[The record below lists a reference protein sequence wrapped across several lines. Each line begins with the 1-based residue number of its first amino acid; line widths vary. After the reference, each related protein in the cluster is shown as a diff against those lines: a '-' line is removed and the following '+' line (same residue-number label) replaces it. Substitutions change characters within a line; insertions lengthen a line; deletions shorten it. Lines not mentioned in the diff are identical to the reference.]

1 MKFGDRLTM
10 YRGETGFNQKEFASA
25 LGITPT
31 RLNYWE
37 KNKRQPDVEM
47 LKKIASTLK
56 VSTDDLIG
64 LPETEIQSNEELG
77 EEFSKMS
84 YMFRKSGV
92 NKKKFILQ
100 ILEMPDELFDG
111 LVTYFQGDIK

>member
-10 YRGETGFNQKEFASA
+10 YRGEKGFNQKEFASA

-47 LKKIASTLK
+47 LKKIASTLE

-64 LPETEIQSNEELG
+64 LPQTGAQSNEELG

-84 YMFRKSGV
+84 YMFRKAGV

-100 ILEMPDELFDG
+100 ILEMPDELFDE